1 MTIKALTYLTIIMFS
16 TITAYA
22 LILGWTITA
31 TLSTIFGFII
41 LLYRQEDKIIR
52 KIVDNL
58 F

>member
-52 KIVDNL
+52 TIVDNL

>member
-52 KIVDNL
+52 KIVDDL
-58 F
+58 L